1 MPASSGLDGLVR
13 NIGII
18 SRNNSVLSSMLSH
31 LTAGDE
37 PTEPRELRV
46 LLQDTGLIARETGE
60 LLLSLQQGVGHE
72 TGAGADRQRS
82 MLNKLNKDFQFVLR
96 RFQQL
101 AEQSAQHA
109 RLEDLEAAR
118 RSNGA
123 ASNGGA
129 AGGTGGGSAG
139 CIAGASGTLPGPEDD
154 DDPSAE
160 RNPLLSSD
168 DGPLGQQQQQQQQ
181 QRQSALATA
190 EAMAERER
198 MISQVESTVV
208 EVKEIFSE
216 LASIVSDQTEKIEH
230 ISSAIENTA
239 DKARAATDE
248 LREASRYQAQA
259 RKRKCCLYAAGLAGL
274 TVLLMVLFVN
284 FRL

>member
-1 MPASSGLDGLVR
+1 MPAYAGLDGLVR
-13 NIGII
+13 NIGIM

-60 LLLSLQQGVGHE
+60 LLLSLQQSVGQE
-72 TGAGADRQRS
+72 SGPSADRQRS
-82 MLNKLNKDFQFVLR
+82 MLNKLNKDFQFVLK

-109 RLEDLEAAR
+109 R
-118 RSNGA
+118 
-123 ASNGGA
+123 
-129 AGGTGGGSAG
+129 T
-139 CIAGASGTLPGPEDD
+139 
-154 DDPSAE
+154 
-160 RNPLLSSD
+160 
-168 DGPLGQQQQQQQQ
+168 
-181 QRQSALATA
+181 
-190 EAMAERER
+190 AMAERER
-198 MISQVESTVV
+198 MISQVETTVN
-208 EVKEIFSE
+208 EVKEIFSD
-216 LASIVSDQTEKIEH
+216 LAVLISNQSESIEH

-239 DKARAATDE
+239 QKTRRANEE
-248 LREASRYQAQA
+248 LLDANRYQAQA

-274 TVLLMVLFVN
+274 IILLMVLFVN

>member
-1 MPASSGLDGLVR
+1 MPAYAGLDGLVR
-13 NIGII
+13 NIGIM

-60 LLLSLQQGVGHE
+60 LLLSLQQSVGQE
-72 TGAGADRQRS
+72 SGPSADRQRS
-82 MLNKLNKDFQFVLR
+82 MLNKLNKDFQFVLK

-109 RLEDLEAAR
+109 RTVDLEAAR
-118 RSNGA
+118 GSKHVGA
-123 ASNGGA
+123 RGGA
-129 AGGTGGGSAG
+129 GG
-139 CIAGASGTLPGPEDD
+139 IAGSGAGAGADCYQRDDAEDE
-154 DDPSAE
+154 DPSAE
-160 RNPLLSSD
+160 RNPLMASA
-168 DGPLGQQQQQQQQ
+168 QQQQQQQ
-181 QRQSALATA
+181 QRRFALSAA

-198 MISQVESTVV
+198 MISQVETTVN
-208 EVKEIFSE
+208 EVKEIFSD
-216 LASIVSDQTEKIEH
+216 LAVLVSNQSESIEH

-239 DKARAATDE
+239 QKTRRANEE
-248 LREASRYQAQA
+248 LLDANRYQAQA
-259 RKRKCCLYAAGLAGL
+259 RKRTCCLYAAGFAGL
-274 TVLLMVLFVN
+274 IILLMVLFVN

>member
-1 MPASSGLDGLVR
+1 MPAYAGLDGLVR
-13 NIGII
+13 NIGIM

-60 LLLSLQQGVGHE
+60 LLLSLQQSVGQE
-72 TGAGADRQRS
+72 SGPSADRQRS
-82 MLNKLNKDFQFVLR
+82 MLNKLNKDFQFVLK

-109 RLEDLEAAR
+109 RTVDLEAAR
-118 RSNGA
+118 GSKHVGA
-123 ASNGGA
+123 HGGA
-129 AGGTGGGSAG
+129 GG
-139 CIAGASGTLPGPEDD
+139 IAGSGAGAGADCYQRDDAEDE
-154 DDPSAE
+154 DPSAE
-160 RNPLLSSD
+160 RNPLMASA
-168 DGPLGQQQQQQQQ
+168 QQQQQQ
-181 QRQSALATA
+181 QRRFALSAA

-198 MISQVESTVV
+198 MISQVETTVN
-208 EVKEIFSE
+208 EVKEIFSD
-216 LASIVSDQTEKIEH
+216 LAVLVSNQSESIEH

-239 DKARAATDE
+239 QKTRRANEE
-248 LREASRYQAQA
+248 LLDANRYQAQA

-274 TVLLMVLFVN
+274 IILLMVLFVN

>member
-1 MPASSGLDGLVR
+1 MPGPSSGLDGLVR

-18 SRNNSVLSSMLSH
+18 SRNNSVLASMLSH
-31 LTAGDE
+31 LAAGDE

-60 LLLSLQQGVGHE
+60 LLLSLQQGVSHE
-72 TGAGADRQRS
+72 AGAAPDRQRS

-109 RLEDLEAAR
+109 KMEDLEAAR
-118 RSNGA
+118 KANSGGG
-123 ASNGGA
+123 GGA
-129 AGGTGGGSAG
+129 AAGGSGGGPLGQA
-139 CIAGASGTLPGPEDD
+139 TLDD
-154 DDPSAE
+154 DDDDDDDAVNE
-160 RNPLLSSD
+160 RGPLLAND
-168 DGPLGQQQQQQQQ
+168 GGPLGQQQQQQQQ
-181 QRQSALATA
+181 HRQAALAGA

-216 LASIVSDQTEKIEH
+216 LATLVSEQTESIEH
-230 ISSAIENTA
+230 ISGAIENTA
-239 DKARAATDE
+239 ERATRATDE
-248 LREASRYQAQA
+248 LREASKHQAQA
-259 RKRKCCLYAAGLAGL
+259 RKRKCCLYAAGLVGFII
-274 TVLLMVLFVN
+274 LLMVMFVN
-284 FRL
+284 WKL

>member
-1 MPASSGLDGLVR
+1 MPAYAGLDGLVR
-13 NIGII
+13 NIGIM

-60 LLLSLQQGVGHE
+60 LLLSLQQSVGQE
-72 TGAGADRQRS
+72 SGPSADRQRS
-82 MLNKLNKDFQFVLR
+82 MLNKLNKDFQFVLK

-109 RLEDLEAAR
+109 RTVDLEAAR
-118 RSNGA
+118 SKQ
-123 ASNGGA
+123 
-129 AGGTGGGSAG
+129 GSAG
-139 CIAGASGTLPGPEDD
+139 GGAGSGAGASADCYQRDDAED
-154 DDPSAE
+154 DDPSSE
-160 RNPLLSSD
+160 RNPLMASA
-168 DGPLGQQQQQQQQ
+168 QQQQQQQ
-181 QRQSALATA
+181 QRRFALSAA

-198 MISQVESTVV
+198 MISQVETTVN
-208 EVKEIFSE
+208 EVKEIFSD
-216 LASIVSDQTEKIEH
+216 LAVLISTQSESIEH

-239 DKARAATDE
+239 QKTRRANEE
-248 LREASRYQAQA
+248 LLDANRYQAQA

-274 TVLLMVLFVN
+274 IILLMVLFVN

>member
-1 MPASSGLDGLVR
+1 MPAYAGLDGLVR
-13 NIGII
+13 NIGIM

-60 LLLSLQQGVGHE
+60 LLLSLQQSVGQE
-72 TGAGADRQRS
+72 SGPSADRQRS
-82 MLNKLNKDFQFVLR
+82 MLNKLNKDFQFVLK

-109 RLEDLEAAR
+109 RTVDLEAAR
-118 RSNGA
+118 GSKHVGA
-123 ASNGGA
+123 RGGA
-129 AGGTGGGSAG
+129 GG
-139 CIAGASGTLPGPEDD
+139 IAGSGAGAGADCYQRDDAEDE
-154 DDPSAE
+154 DPSAE
-160 RNPLLSSD
+160 RNPLMASA
-168 DGPLGQQQQQQQQ
+168 QQQQQQ
-181 QRQSALATA
+181 QRRFALSAA

-198 MISQVESTVV
+198 MISQVETTVN
-208 EVKEIFSE
+208 EVKEIFSD
-216 LASIVSDQTEKIEH
+216 LAVLVSNQSESIEH

-239 DKARAATDE
+239 QKTRRANEE
-248 LREASRYQAQA
+248 LLDANRYQAQA
-259 RKRKCCLYAAGLAGL
+259 RKRTCCLYAAGFAGL
-274 TVLLMVLFVN
+274 IILLMVLFVN